1 MGKWEVPFGDVV
13 LPKAMSEWLAETFA
27 VLNNSDKPEFK
38 RNWQGLI
45 VVRQSQGLL
54 NHLPLT

>member
-27 VLNNSDKPEFK
+27 VLNNSDKPDFK
-38 RNWQGLI
+38 RNLQGLI
-45 VVRQSQGLL
+45 IVRQIQGLL

>member
-1 MGKWEVPFGDVV
+1 MGKWEVPFGDVA

-27 VLNNSDKPEFK
+27 VLNNTDKPDFK

-45 VVRQSQGLL
+45 VVRQIQGLL
-54 NHLPLT
+54 NHLTLT

>member
-27 VLNNSDKPEFK
+27 VLNNSDKPDFK
-38 RNWQGLI
+38 RFWQGLI